1 LPQKEAEAG
10 NGSMEEKWEYLTKFI
25 WASIENEGAR
35 EYLQGAWPGWQ
46 PAKYSPETMIPEL
59 NAYGDK
65 GWELVH
71 MEPVGAAGKNRDV
84 GFIAGEAIPRW
95 SNVYFCVFKRKKR

>member
-1 LPQKEAEAG
+1 
-10 NGSMEEKWEYLTKFI
+10 MEEKWEYLTKLM

-35 EYLQGAWPGWQ
+35 EYIQGAWPGWQ

-59 NAYGDK
+59 NAHGNE

-71 MEPVGAAGKNRDV
+71 MEPVGGAGKNRDV

>member
-1 LPQKEAEAG
+1 
-10 NGSMEEKWEYLTKFI
+10 MEEKWEYLAKFM
-25 WASIENEGAR
+25 WASIENKGAR
-35 EYLQGAWPGWQ
+35 EYIQGAWPGWQ

-59 NAYGDK
+59 NAYGNE

-71 MEPVGAAGKNRDV
+71 MEPVGGAGKNRDV

>member
-1 LPQKEAEAG
+1 MG
-10 NGSMEEKWEYLTKFI
+10 EKWEYLTKFI

-35 EYLQGAWPGWQ
+35 EYIHGTWPTWQ

-59 NAYGDK
+59 NAYGDR

-84 GFIAGEAIPRW
+84 GFVAGEAIPRC
-95 SNVYFCVFKRKKR
+95 SNVYFCVFKRLKS

>member
-1 LPQKEAEAG
+1 
-10 NGSMEEKWEYLTKFI
+10 MEEKWEYLTRFI

-35 EYLQGAWPGWQ
+35 EYIQGAWPIWQ

-59 NAYGDK
+59 NAYGDI

-71 MEPVGAAGKNRDV
+71 MEPVGAVGKNRDV
-84 GFIAGEAIPRW
+84 GFVAGEAVPRW
-95 SNVYFCVFKRKKR
+95 SNVYFCVFKRRKS

>member
-1 LPQKEAEAG
+1 
-10 NGSMEEKWEYLTKFI
+10 MEEKWEYLTKFM

-35 EYLQGAWPGWQ
+35 EYIQGAWPGWQ

-59 NAYGDK
+59 NAYGNE

-71 MEPVGAAGKNRDV
+71 MEPVGGAGKNRDV

>member
-1 LPQKEAEAG
+1 
-10 NGSMEEKWEYLTKFI
+10 MEEKWEYLTKFM

-35 EYLQGAWPGWQ
+35 EYIQGEWPGWQ

-59 NAYGDK
+59 NAHGDK

-71 MEPVGAAGKNRDV
+71 MEPVGGAGKNRDV
-84 GFIAGEAIPRW
+84 GFVAGEAIPRW
-95 SNVYFCVFKRKKR
+95 SNVYFCVFKRSKGR